1 MELIDRVKKILVTAG
16 VLPKRDAG
24 NTTPR
29 LSSVADT
36 EIDDAEFMSTAE
48 QEQQQPAT
56 EQSQEQP
63 AQEQTQQPTAEQTA
77 TEQTQQQQAA
87 EQQQQAEQ
95 KQEQPTPIG
104 AEQQNNEAVFQP
116 KTKKVIFRYKTQDGR
131 SLSLPLTSQGG
142 FYVRPDGTVD
152 WERTRFEHPVYWKP
166 STGIELFAPFYHDHL
181 DQMLDADCVTVARH
195 NADLRAEQQRAE
207 QEAAAKA
214 QAEAQAKQQQQAIAE
229 QQAAQ
234 QPRYPTKK
242 DGTPDY
248 DKMTPQQE
256 YDYQVETQ
264 GEESAQKVAQA
275 YVNRYQS
282 AVDNIQAQ
290 LDSGKG
296 TNSVSAMQ
304 AKLNENKERLEAWR
318 AFVKEQ
324 QQEAQPQTEQT
335 QQTEQ
340 AQQAPQARQEQEQSR
355 QQTEQQDEYSEIS
368 DEDVDATVDDILQQI
383 QRQKEL
389 AAKPVSH
396 INEKAVAKRKAAKQ
410 EIERLQQLYEHW
422 SGIKQRRAEQK
433 QAPQAEQQEAPQ
445 AEPVQ
450 QPQPAPA
457 AQAEPTPTPAP
468 QADPKAM
475 SERFK
480 NPRALF
486 YASMMRK
493 LRNAIQCADTS
504 TKRQQLETTLKC
516 RMKWWTSSIYNS
528 ICDPTLSAEYAS
540 VFKTLETEE
549 LTDAER
555 RLTEMRAANLRMLHQ
570 QEQGEMYRYAMN
582 LLRKAKEFS
591 ELERLVA
598 ETVIDTVE
606 NLRKRRLE
614 MLVMPRLQKIKGVSD
629 ITINSGISVRPSAQG
644 ELMELIHVVEATVTS
659 DAQADFLYA
668 IETAADLIT
677 PDRFSIYADELI
689 AKTHNNRETWRKVR
703 FDPQFT
709 ELRYGM
715 DDGVT
720 VRFMFERETKNTL
733 RFKEL
738 VDDEFD
744 IPKMNTI
751 YVNKSLLKKIGYS
764 PLDTLYITLQHNGD
778 FAAK

>member
-24 NTTPR
+24 NTTPPR
-29 LSSVADT
+29 LSSGADT
-36 EIDDAEFMSTAE
+36 EIDDAEFMSTTTYNHDCSKTEKQRNSKQNFLFLSPSTA
-48 QEQQQPAT
+48 QQQPAT
-56 EQSQEQP
+56 
-63 AQEQTQQPTAEQTA
+63 EQTQQPTAEQTA
-77 TEQTQQQQAA
+77 TEQTT
-87 EQQQQAEQ
+87 
-95 KQEQPTPIG
+95 EQP
-104 AEQQNNEAVFQP
+104 
-116 KTKKVIFRYKTQDGR
+116 
-131 SLSLPLTSQGG
+131 
-142 FYVRPDGTVD
+142 
-152 WERTRFEHPVYWKP
+152 
-166 STGIELFAPFYHDHL
+166 
-181 DQMLDADCVTVARH
+181 
-195 NADLRAEQQRAE
+195 
-207 QEAAAKA
+207 
-214 QAEAQAKQQQQAIAE
+214 IAE
-229 QQAAQ
+229 QQ
-234 QPRYPTKK
+234 
-242 DGTPDY
+242 
-248 DKMTPQQE
+248 
-256 YDYQVETQ
+256 
-264 GEESAQKVAQA
+264 
-275 YVNRYQS
+275 
-282 AVDNIQAQ
+282 
-290 LDSGKG
+290 
-296 TNSVSAMQ
+296 
-304 AKLNENKERLEAWR
+304 
-318 AFVKEQ
+318 
-324 QQEAQPQTEQT
+324 
-335 QQTEQ
+335 
-340 AQQAPQARQEQEQSR
+340 QQAPQARQQPEQT

-383 QRQKEL
+383 QEQKEL

-396 INEKAVAKRKAAKQ
+396 INERAVAKRKAAKQ

-422 SGIKQRRAEQK
+422 NGIKQRRAEQNPT
-433 QAPQAEQQEAPQ
+433 PQAAQQEAPQ

-457 AQAEPTPTPAP
+457 PQAEPTPTPAP

-540 VFKTLETEE
+540 VFKTLEMGE

-555 RLTEMRAANLRMLHQ
+555 RSTEMRAANLRMMYQ
-570 QEQGEMYRYAMN
+570 QEQGEMYKYAMS

-598 ETVIDTVE
+598 ETVIDTIE
-606 NLRKRRLE
+606 NLRKKRVE

-644 ELMELIHVVEATVTS
+644 EVMELIHVVEATVTS
-659 DAQADFLYA
+659 DAKADFLYA
-668 IETAADLIT
+668 IEIVADLIT
-677 PDRFSIYADELI
+677 PDRFSIYADEFI

-703 FDPQFT
+703 LDPQFT

-715 DDGVT
+715 EDGVT

-744 IPKMNTI
+744 VPKMNTI

-778 FAAK
+778 FVTE